1 MTFMHCKTKRFLS
14 DDSGAVTLEA
24 VLILPFFLA
33 VLTVIFELSFFYW
46 KSNQLNIGM
55 AQIVRAM
62 ALGEVAAPTFDA
74 KLSSKG
80 AVGIEASCGA
90 GVAPCT
96 ANAMMRML
104 TGSDANC
111 DAVATTR
118 YGMCD
123 YVQDVTAD
131 HLRLTYTVIEYAD
144 GDLPVARTRVQLELV
159 AYTINLPIISSVTR
173 MAPIALVIP
182 PAQSIMEYRGI

>member
-96 ANAMMRML
+96 ANAMMRIIVSVPFL
-104 TGSDANC
+104 EYNY
-111 DAVATTR
+111 R
-118 YGMCD
+118 
-123 YVQDVTAD
+123 
-131 HLRLTYTVIEYAD
+131 HLRE
-144 GDLPVARTRVQLELV
+144 Q
-159 AYTINLPIISSVTR
+159 
-173 MAPIALVIP
+173 
-182 PAQSIMEYRGI
+182 